1 MVKSMFDILKV
12 KTELLLEETKTTGHA
27 PLKFICN
34 DNHLYYCKYLVD
46 FDPNEINC
54 LAYEIVSH
62 YLLKALHIPTPD
74 IALVQVSVGTLDK
87 SKIIKNRRLRVNHIC
102 FGSKG
107 IDPSEEINEFE
118 TCSSKRD
125 YNRIINPE
133 DVVKIA
139 LFDLWINNI
148 DRGRFINPGFNYNLL
163 AVRFGNKRKILAFDH
178 AFVFGGVQQ
187 IGIFNSKMPFENQ
200 GKFHQSDFYKSFIS
214 YMPEEEIIE
223 IVDNFIPLLKISHK
237 ELIDTVVF
245 QLTDIWKLTPNL
257 ADRILEY
264 LFCAERIEKVK
275 SVILN
280 SKSIF

>member
-1 MVKSMFDILKV
+1 MFDIPRV
-12 KTELLLEETKTTGHA
+12 KTELLLEETKTHGHA
-27 PLKFICN
+27 PLKFMCN

-62 YLLKALHIPTPD
+62 YLLKTLHIPTPE
-74 IALVQVSVGTLDK
+74 IALVQVTEGTLDK
-87 SKIIKNRRLRVNHIC
+87 NKIIKNRRLRVNHIC

-107 IDPSEEINEFE
+107 IDPSEEINDFE
-118 TCSSKRD
+118 TCNSKRD
-125 YNRIINPE
+125 YKRIINPE

-163 AVRFGNKRKILAFDH
+163 AVRFGNKRKIMAFDH
-178 AFVFGGVQQ
+178 AFVFGGVKQ
-187 IGIFNSKMPFENQ
+187 IGVFNSKMPFENQ
-200 GKFHQSDFYKSFIS
+200 GKFHQSDFYKSFIK
-214 YMPEEEIIE
+214 YMDEEQVIE

-237 ELIDTVVF
+237 EVIDAVIF

-257 ADRILEY
+257 ANRIQEY
-264 LFCAERIEKVK
+264 LFCEERIEKAK

>member
-1 MVKSMFDILKV
+1 MVDILKV
-12 KTELLLEETKTTGHA
+12 KTEFLLEETKTSGHA

-34 DNHLYYCKYLVD
+34 DNHLYYCKYLID

-54 LAYEIVSH
+54 LAYEIVAH
-62 YLLKALHIPTPD
+62 YLLKALNIPTPD
-74 IALVQVSVGTLDK
+74 IALVQVSEGTLDK

-107 IDPSEEINEFE
+107 IDPSEEITEFE
-118 TCSSKRD
+118 ICTSKRD
-125 YNRIINPE
+125 YNRIQNPE

-139 LFDLWINNI
+139 LFDLWINNV
-148 DRGRFINPGFNYNLL
+148 DRGRFIDPGFNYNLL
-163 AVRFGNKRKILAFDH
+163 AVRFGNQRKIMAFDH

-187 IGIFNSKMPFENQ
+187 IGVFNSKMPFENQ
-200 GKFHQSDFYKSFIS
+200 GKFHQSDFYKSFIG
-214 YMPEEEIIE
+214 YMDEQEVIN

-237 ELIDTVVF
+237 EVIDSIIL

-257 ADRILEY
+257 ADRIHDY
-264 LFCAERIEKVK
+264 LFCEERIEKVK